1 MSFFTLGLEKVKIYN
16 NREWLTSAEFKF
28 YSFVSDERLEIDG
41 IDDFLNHKDNESKR
55 KEILDSVIKKN
66 IDTWKTIEISDVP
79 DRHTFL
85 FGDTGKILYKT
96 DYIPDFLD
104 WFLVAVESD
113 QDIRNLGSTIS
124 NNIIDNKFSE
134 ISSKIFELVG
144 SAATPQINAGIYIA
158 NEVCKTFSSIL
169 KNNKDDLAGL
179 IDQSFIRIKHYPQG
193 SRHKEQVQD
202 VTGNMW
208 YDYFI
213 YGLDE
218 VSY

>member
-179 IDQSFIRIKHYPQG
+179 IDQSFIRIKHYAQG